1 MVEFI
6 YNGRSTKEFNL
17 RIINEV
23 SHELSSHD
31 IETEVVP
38 GRDGVL
44 LLDNQR
50 LKPVERAF
58 PLRLIDDVYQSSTE
72 IAEWLGV
79 KGWHD
84 LELSWDDDFIYQA
97 TVINTISI
105 SEVLKQLGKLQVV
118 FLVHPI
124 KYLKDSY
131 GVEWDKGSDPTLT
144 RMNGTSINNGQTVI
158 NRGNVKAHPLIEL
171 TGSGNTVITINGR
184 RTVLEDVQG
193 SITLDMKSRMVYKG
207 NLSAWE
213 KVVREENAVFPYLDV
228 GNNQI
233 SWTGDFT
240 MKMVKNEGVRI

>member
-1 MVEFI
+1 MVEII
-6 YNGRSTKEFNL
+6 YNGKSTKDLNL
-17 RIINEV
+17 RIMNEV
-23 SHELSSHD
+23 EHELSSHD

-58 PLRLIDDVYQSSTE
+58 PLRLTDDVYQSTTE

-84 LELSWDDDFIYQA
+84 LELSWDEGYVYQA

-124 KYLKDSY
+124 KYFKDNSKIT
-131 GVEWDKGSDPTLT
+131 VNKE
-144 RMNGTSINNGQTVI
+144 GTVV
-158 NRGNVKAHPLIEL
+158 NRGNIEAKPLIEL

-184 RTVLEDVQG
+184 RTVLEDIQG
-193 SITLDMKSRMVYKG
+193 SITLDMKNRMVYKG

-213 KVVREENAVFPYLDV
+213 KVVREENAVFPHLDV
-228 GNNQI
+228 GSNKI
-233 SWTGDFT
+233 SWTGNFT
-240 MKMVKNEGVRI
+240 MRMVKNEGVRI

>member
-1 MVEFI
+1 MAEFI
-6 YNGRSTKEFNL
+6 YNGRSTKDFNL

-23 SHELSSHD
+23 SHELSSYD

-58 PLRLIDDVYQSSTE
+58 PLRLIDDVYQSTTE

-84 LELSWDDDFIYQA
+84 LEFSWDEGYIYQA

-124 KYLKDSY
+124 KYFKDNSKITVIKW
-131 GVEWDKGSDPTLT
+131 G
-144 RMNGTSINNGQTVI
+144 TVI
-158 NRGNVKAHPLIEL
+158 NRGNVEAKPLIEL
-171 TGSGNTVITINGR
+171 AGSGNTTITINGR

-193 SITLDMKSRMVYKG
+193 SITLDMKNRMVYKG

-213 KVVREENAVFPYLDV
+213 KVVREEGSVFPHLDV
-228 GNNQI
+228 GNNSI

-240 MKMVKNEGVRI
+240 MRMVKNEGVRI

>member
-1 MVEFI
+1 MRLVAEFI
-6 YNGRSTKEFNL
+6 YNGKSTKDFDL
-17 RIINEV
+17 RIINDV
-23 SHELSSHD
+23 THELSAYD
-31 IETEVVP
+31 VETEVVP

-58 PLRLIDDVYQSSTE
+58 PLRLDDEVYQSTTE

-84 LELSWDDDFIYQA
+84 LELSWDEGYIYQA

-124 KYLKDSY
+124 KYFKDNS
-131 GVEWDKGSDPTLT
+131 KA
-144 RMNGTSINNGQTVI
+144 TVVKEETI
-158 NRGNVKAHPLIEL
+158 VNRGNVEAHPLIEL
-171 TGSGNTVITINGR
+171 TGSGNTTITINGR
-184 RTVLEDVQG
+184 KTVLEDVQG
-193 SITLDMKSRMVYKG
+193 SITLDMKNRMIYKG

-213 KVVREENAVFPYLDV
+213 KVVREENSVFPHLDI
-228 GNNQI
+228 GNNKI
-233 SWTGDFT
+233 SWAGDFT

>member
-6 YNGRSTKEFNL
+6 YNGKSTKEFNL

-58 PLRLIDDVYQSSTE
+58 PLRLIDDVYQSTTE
-72 IAEWLGV
+72 IAVWLGV

-84 LELSWDDDFIYQA
+84 LELSWDEGYIYQA

-105 SEVLKQLGKLQVV
+105 AEVLKQLGRLQVV
-118 FLVHPI
+118 FLIHPI
-124 KYLKDSY
+124 KYFKDNTKSTIT
-131 GVEWDKGSDPTLT
+131 KGQ
-144 RMNGTSINNGQTVI
+144 SIV
-158 NRGNVKAHPLIEL
+158 NRGNVKAYPLIEL
-171 TGSGNTVITINGR
+171 SGSGNTVITINGR
-184 RTVLEDVQG
+184 RTVLEDIQG
-193 SITLDMKSRMVYKG
+193 SITLDMKKRMIYKG

-213 KVVREENAVFPYLDV
+213 KVVREENTEFPYLNT
-228 GNNQI
+228 GINAI

-240 MKMVKNEGVRI
+240 MRMAKNEGVRI

>member
-1 MVEFI
+1 MAEII
-6 YNGRSTKEFNL
+6 YNEKSTKNFNL
-17 RIINEV
+17 RIINDV
-23 SHELSSHD
+23 THELSAHD

-44 LLDNQR
+44 LMDNQR

-58 PLRLIDDVYQSSTE
+58 PLRLETDVYQSTTE
-72 IAEWLGV
+72 IAEWLGI

-84 LELSWDDDFIYQA
+84 LELSWDEGYIYQA

-124 KYLKDSY
+124 KYFKDNP
-131 GVEWDKGSDPTLT
+131 KA
-144 RMNGTSINNGQTVI
+144 TVTKEETI
-158 NRGNVKAHPLIEL
+158 VNRGNVEAYPLIEL
-171 TGSGNTVITINGR
+171 TGSGNTTITINGR
-184 RTVLEDVQG
+184 KISLEDVQG
-193 SITLDMKSRMVYKG
+193 SITLDMKQRMIYKG

-213 KVVREENAVFPYLDV
+213 KIVREEKTEFPYLDV
-228 GNNQI
+228 GNNKI

>member
-6 YNGRSTKEFNL
+6 YNGKSTKEFNL

-23 SHELSSHD
+23 THELSSHD

-58 PLRLIDDVYQSSTE
+58 PLRLADDVYQSTTE
-72 IAEWLGV
+72 ITGWLGV

-84 LELSWDDDFIYQA
+84 LELSWDEDFIYRA

-124 KYLKDSY
+124 KYFKYNQEISI
-131 GVEWDKGSDPTLT
+131 S
-144 RMNGTSINNGQTVI
+144 NGRSIM
-158 NRGNVKAHPLIEL
+158 NRGNVEAQPLIEL
-171 TGSGNTVITINGR
+171 SGNGDTVIAINGR
-184 RTVLEDVQG
+184 RTILEDIQG
-193 SITLDMKSRMVYKG
+193 SITLDMKNQMVYKG

-213 KVVREENAVFPYLDV
+213 KVIREEDAESPYLDV
-228 GNNQI
+228 GYNDI
-233 SWTGDFT
+233 SWTGNFT
-240 MKMVKNEGVRI
+240 MTMVKNEGVRI

>member
-6 YNGRSTKEFNL
+6 YNGRSTREFNL
-17 RIINEV
+17 KIVNEV

-31 IETEVVP
+31 IEPKVVP
-38 GRDGVL
+38 GRDGVV

-58 PLRLIDDVYQSSTE
+58 PLRLIDDVYQSTTE

-84 LELSWDDDFIYQA
+84 LEFSWDSGFVYRA

-105 SEVLKQLGKLQVV
+105 SEVLKQLGKLQVT
-118 FLVHPI
+118 FLVHPV
-124 KYLKDSY
+124 KYFKDNPITAIIN
-131 GVEWDKGSDPTLT
+131 GGS
-144 RMNGTSINNGQTVI
+144 VF
-158 NRGNVKAHPLIEL
+158 NRGNVEAKPLIEL

-184 RTVLEDVQG
+184 RTVLEDIQG
-193 SITLDMKSRMVYKG
+193 SITLDMKNRMVYSG

-213 KVVREENAVFPYLDV
+213 KVVREENVVFPRLDV
-228 GNNQI
+228 GNNKI

-240 MKMVKNEGVRI
+240 MQMVENGGVRI

>member
-6 YNGRSTKEFNL
+6 YNGKSTKEFNL

-23 SHELSSHD
+23 THELSSHD

-50 LKPVERAF
+50 LKPVERTF
-58 PLRLIDDVYQSSTE
+58 PLRLADDVYQSTTE

-84 LELSWDDDFIYQA
+84 LEFSWDSDFIYQA

-105 SEVLKQLGKLQVV
+105 SEVLKQLGKLQVT

-124 KYLKDSY
+124 KYFKEIRDYSVKIKILFTNSKRTSNSFKLY
-131 GVEWDKGSDPTLT
+131 YSKRT
-144 RMNGTSINNGQTVI
+144 RGLQKQPHGT
-158 NRGNVKAHPLIEL
+158 R
-171 TGSGNTVITINGR
+171 
-184 RTVLEDVQG
+184 
-193 SITLDMKSRMVYKG
+193 
-207 NLSAWE
+207 NLLFKHNS
-213 KVVREENAVFPYLDV
+213 
-228 GNNQI
+228 
-233 SWTGDFT
+233 
-240 MKMVKNEGVRI
+240 